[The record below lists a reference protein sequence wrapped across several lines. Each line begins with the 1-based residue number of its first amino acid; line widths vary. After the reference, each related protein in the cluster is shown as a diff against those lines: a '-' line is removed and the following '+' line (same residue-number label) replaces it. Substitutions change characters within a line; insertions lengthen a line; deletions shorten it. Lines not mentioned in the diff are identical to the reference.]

1 MTATRSRKLVIE
13 GGEKIVDFNIKA
25 FKPAPE
31 EGIQNAVE
39 LMRDGIMYRYQH
51 KTFESSHTSMFEKE
65 FAEYHGSKY
74 AVGLNSC
81 GSAMFVAM
89 NIAGVKPGDK
99 VLSNAFTF
107 TAVPSVIHHARATP
121 VLVESNHEW
130 GMDAE
135 DLEKKVIESG
145 AKVLL
150 MSYMRGHVPD
160 IDAIMAIVTKY
171 DLFFIEDCAHA
182 YNTFWDGIPLGR
194 FGKISCFS
202 TQSSKGLSSGE
213 GGIFVTDNEEFAAK
227 AILYAGS
234 YEKLWQAHYNV
245 NPELMNKWQ
254 NQIPGYSL
262 RMQEITASILR
273 PQISRLNVINKI
285 HTENFGHL
293 EELFSKNENIE
304 VPQPFPKVTN
314 FNDTM
319 QFHLVGLTR
328 EQADQFIEVA
338 GLEGIPMQIFGAGRN
353 ARDFREWKYTGDV
366 VNSEM
371 HQTVANIEFACDLS
385 LQPHLGIA
393 EIETI
398 ASVISDVL
406 LYVQE

>member
-1 MTATRSRKLVIE
+1 
-13 GGEKIVDFNIKA
+13 
-25 FKPAPE
+25 
-31 EGIQNAVE
+31 
-39 LMRDGIMYRYQH
+39 
-51 KTFESSHTSMFEKE
+51 
-65 FAEYHGSKY
+65 
-74 AVGLNSC
+74 
-81 GSAMFVAM
+81 
-89 NIAGVKPGDK
+89 
-99 VLSNAFTF
+99 
-107 TAVPSVIHHARATP
+107 
-121 VLVESNHEW
+121 
-130 GMDAE
+130 
-135 DLEKKVIESG
+135 
-145 AKVLL
+145 
-150 MSYMRGHVPD
+150 
-160 IDAIMAIVTKY
+160 MAIVTKY

-273 PQISRLNVINKI
+273 PQISRLNVIHKI
-285 HTENFGHL
+285 HTENFDHL
-293 EELFSKNENIE
+293 EELFSNNENIE
-304 VPQPFPKVTN
+304 VPQPFPKVSN

-328 EQADQFIEVA
+328 EQADQFIEVT
-338 GLEGIPMQIFGAGRN
+338 GLEGVPMQIFGAGRN

-371 HQTVANIEFACDLS
+371 EQTVANIEFACDLS

>member
-1 MTATRSRKLVIE
+1 MTITRSRKLVIE

-31 EGIQNAVE
+31 EGILNAVE
-39 LMRDGIMYRYQH
+39 LMRNGMMYRYQH

-107 TAVPSVIHHARATP
+107 TAVPSVIHHARAIP

-135 DLEKKVIESG
+135 DLERKVIESG

-213 GGIFVTDNEEFAAK
+213 GGVFVTDNEEFAAK

-234 YEKLWQAHYNV
+234 YEKLWKAHYNV

-273 PQISRLNVINKI
+273 PQISRLGVIQKI
-285 HTENFGHL
+285 HTENFNHL
-293 EELFSKNENIE
+293 EDLFSNNENIE
-304 VPQPFPKVTN
+304 VPKPFPKVTS

-328 EQADQFIEVA
+328 EQADRFIEVA

-371 HQTVANIEFACDLS
+371 QQTVANIEFACDLS
-385 LQPHLGIA
+385 LQPHLGIT

-398 ASVISDVL
+398 ASVISDVI